1 MNIERRYKN
10 AEVSVIV
17 EDGLIDE
24 AKVYVAGEL
33 VEDMEIGTK
42 ANPYGI
48 EFTRKNLNNV
58 LASIR
63 RVIDERYAEAEVSA
77 EA

>member
-33 VEDMEIGTK
+33 VEDMEISTK
-42 ANPYGI
+42 ANPDGI

-58 LASIR
+58 LAGIR
-63 RVIDERYAEAEVSA
+63 RVIDEKYAEAEVSA